1 MVRCVSILAACISLS
16 CVEVVAEELAMRKPP
31 GGTVGRMVRSH
42 CVTAVD
48 SAAQIH
54 LSIVVEHRMNQA
66 QRQRLDRRSASLT
79 DFELP
84 LVLFVPDPSKDLYKI
99 NIGLRII
106 SVFGSRPPGSSFQG
120 LLCRCPGRGARGSLQ
135 YASAPLAGNERV
147 RSACCKAQPPACEQ
161 RLPSPCVSDSVT
173 LLSCFNFHAPH
184 LQGSRLFMSSLER
197 EAGS

>member
-48 SAAQIH
+48 STAQIH

-120 LLCRCPGRGARGSLQ
+120 LLCRCPGRGARGSHLHRSRGTSGCGQ
-135 YASAPLAGNERV
+135 RAAKRSHRRASSAYRRLAFLT
-147 RSACCKAQPPACEQ
+147 A
-161 RLPSPCVSDSVT
+161 
-173 LLSCFNFHAPH
+173 
-184 LQGSRLFMSSLER
+184 
-197 EAGS
+197 